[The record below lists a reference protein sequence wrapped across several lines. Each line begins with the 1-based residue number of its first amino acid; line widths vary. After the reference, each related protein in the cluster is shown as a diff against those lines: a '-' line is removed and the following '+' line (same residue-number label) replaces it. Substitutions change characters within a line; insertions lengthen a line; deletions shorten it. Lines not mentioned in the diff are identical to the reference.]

1 MTENGKKQVKELSK
15 AQLKDKL
22 AKYEQI
28 VGEAV
33 MFIPKD
39 NLTFTYHDE
48 GSGVTFTLTDDYAV
62 VMSATSRKVFPNNHT
77 KQATVYNYLVHYVSI
92 MNNPDAVLDDFDNGV
107 IERVNRFLYILFRT
121 DTFFQSDIDP
131 VLDFEYFVVKDN
143 AILGAEGK
151 GVYRDTLSIEVAK
164 SLLYFVIKPKEGV
177 EMSNQEQKELLEKPF
192 NSFIEGIASYLEE
205 NGCEFNHREL
215 IAPIDENEEGMLVSE
230 I

>member
-1 MTENGKKQVKELSK
+1 MTENGKKLSKEPSK
-15 AQLKDKL
+15 AQLKAQL

-62 VMSATSRKVFPNNHT
+62 VMSALSRKVFPNNHT
-77 KQATVYNYLVHYVSI
+77 KQPTIYNYLVHYVSV
-92 MNNPDAVLDDFDNGV
+92 MNNPDAVLDDFDNAV
-107 IERVNRFLYILFRT
+107 IEKVNRFLHILFRT

-143 AILGAEGK
+143 AILGTGGK

-164 SLLYFVIKPKEGV
+164 HLLYFVIKPKEGV
-177 EMSNQEQKELLEKPF
+177 EMSHTEQKALLELPF
-192 NSFIEGIASYLEE
+192 DSFIENLGTLLAES
-205 NGCEFNHREL
+205 GCEFNHTEM
-215 IAPIDENEEGMLVSE
+215 IPPIDVEEQGLLVSE